1 MSWGLRLLNGA
12 TGLRGLAVTRAVA
25 FGADPRQ
32 RLDLYAPQGA
42 ARLPAILFF
51 YGGSW
56 QSGERAE
63 YRFVAASLAR
73 LGAVVAVADYRLHP
87 PALFAD
93 FMADAAA
100 AARWMGAHAAEIGAD
115 PARLF
120 VMGHSAGAH
129 IALMLALDPSWL
141 GAQRGALAGAIGL
154 AGPYDFLPIR
164 DPAIRAVFAAS
175 PAAASQP
182 IAFARHAAAGPPL
195 LLLAGQPD
203 RMVFARNSARLAAQA
218 ARHGGRVRLCLFPA
232 LGHIGAVLA
241 CSHFFARLAP
251 VRQEIAAFIGAGA

>member
-1 MSWGLRLLNGA
+1 MSWGLRLLNAA
-12 TGLRGLAVTRAVA
+12 TGLGGLTVTRAVP
-25 FGADPRQ
+25 FGADPRR

-42 ARLPAILFF
+42 QGLPAILFF

-73 LGAVVAVADYRLHP
+73 LGAVVAVADYRLYP
-87 PALFAD
+87 PARFAD

-100 AARWMGAHAAEIGAD
+100 AAGWMRDHAEACGAD
-115 PARLF
+115 PARIF

-129 IALMLALDPSWL
+129 IALMLALDPAWL
-141 GAQRGALAGAIGL
+141 GAARGTLAGAIGL

-164 DPAIRAVFAAS
+164 DPAIQAVFAAS
-175 PAAASQP
+175 PPEASQP
-182 IAFARHAAAGPPL
+182 IAFARHAASGPAL

-203 RMVFARNSARLAAQA
+203 RMVFARNSARLAALA
-218 ARHGGRVRLCLFPA
+218 ARHGGRVRLRLFPA

-241 CSHFFARLAP
+241 CSRIFAGLAP